1 MGSQQESSAWPGTR
15 RATADSIAVRVYLLK
30 TNTSHMA
37 FAAHQRWTQGG
48 GGPLTQNHVTTPSI
62 MIARHATAIIPS
74 RVIFV
79 AQKQKT
85 PAGAFP
91 QESLV
96 SPRETVLGGL
106 HPARFFHPTPRHRQV
121 QADLDRRA
129 ECSGSVAKAAQSA
142 PLEPTIPL

>member
-1 MGSQQESSAWPGTR
+1 
-15 RATADSIAVRVYLLK
+15 
-30 TNTSHMA
+30 MA
-37 FAAHQRWTQGG
+37 FAAHQSWTRGD

-62 MIARHATAIIPS
+62 ITRHATAIIPS

-96 SPRETVLGGL
+96 SPRETVHGGL
-106 HPARFFHPTPRHRQV
+106 HRRLFFAMLHQPLCWVGASGRRHSALRQGGRPRGLTDFLNLPRMAH
-121 QADLDRRA
+121 
-129 ECSGSVAKAAQSA
+129 
-142 PLEPTIPL
+142 